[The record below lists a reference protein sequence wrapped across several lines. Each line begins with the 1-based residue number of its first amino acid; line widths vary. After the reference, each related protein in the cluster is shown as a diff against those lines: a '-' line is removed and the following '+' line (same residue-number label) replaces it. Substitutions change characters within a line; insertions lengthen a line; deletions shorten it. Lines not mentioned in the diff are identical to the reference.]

1 MLAALFGIL
10 ILLAV
15 GVLALTMASQD
26 IRMSAN
32 LVGQHRAAAATETGV
47 HRYLYTF
54 NPETAPRDGNGRLT
68 DINKEPVNAA
78 TDADAT
84 LTYNVTE
91 QGQIS
96 YKEVTGDGG
105 PMWNR
110 VYRVVIT
117 GNDGTYN
124 ASAQVIMTVQN
135 LKKVPVGTAYN
146 DGG

>member
-32 LVGQHRAAAATETGV
+32 LVGENRAAAATEAGA
-47 HRYLYTF
+47 HRYLFTF
-54 NPETAPRDGNGRLT
+54 NPETAPRDVNGRLT
-68 DINKEPVNAA
+68 NLSNEAVNAA
-78 TDADAT
+78 ANE
-84 LTYNVTE
+84 LTYNVTG
-91 QGQIS
+91 QGQINFI
-96 YKEVTGDGG
+96 DDIGG
-105 PMWNR
+105 TMGNR

-117 GNDGTYN
+117 GNDGRYN

-135 LKKVPVGTAYN
+135 FKKIPKGTAY
-146 DGG
+146 DTGG